1 MPVSLSSSI
10 IGACFI
16 SSVITSFLLQ
26 LVIKNKSTRI
36 LNMKAFIIKRHRT
49 EISSMLNY
57 IKLLFYCNVVYTKI
71 RRSIES
77 IYRIDIRSFKI
88 EFYTLHIRY
97 INIPICPCSYGGH
110 CWFIISVVGQQFR
123 YSGDQIS
130 IYVITFDV
138 DLEISYIVAVRIFQ
152 ITQRCC
158 NTRCSELITII
169 ITP

>member
-10 IGACFI
+10 IGACFTF
-16 SSVITSFLLQ
+16 SSNYIVLITACNKKQ
-26 LVIKNKSTRI
+26 KYKNTKYES
-36 LNMKAFIIKRHRT
+36 LHNKKRHRT
-49 EISSMLNY
+49 EISSMPNY

-123 YSGDQIS
+123 YSSDQIS

-138 DLEISYIVAVRIFQ
+138 DLEISYIVAVRIFSDYSTVLQ
-152 ITQRCC
+152 HPMFRTDYH
-158 NTRCSELITII
+158 L
-169 ITP
+169 